1 MQKGYI
7 LYFWSIAI
15 PILLHYTL
23 VLVMPKE
30 ETVKEVVELDRGLDE
45 RFRKA
50 IAKRKGLHRGV
61 IKEAFEEAIEQWIEQ
76 PIEEKVE

>member
-1 MQKGYI
+1 MT
-7 LYFWSIAI
+7 
-15 PILLHYTL
+15 PN
-23 VLVMPKE
+23 
-30 ETVKEVVELDRGLDE
+30 ETVKEVVEINKNLDD